1 MSKEKVILYGIVI
14 FILSSLVYFSYISQQ
29 SAATK
34 KTTQTVSSHKSLKTT
49 ETEDDEV
56 VQETKDETSG
66 EVAVPITV
74 QNNDTQSEQ
83 AETEENV
90 DDSAPTVT
98 RDKLIGGAD
107 VEWIEPKPKDPNNKF
122 GEPPL

>member
-56 VQETKDETSG
+56 VQETSSEKRSP
-66 EVAVPITV
+66 VTV
-74 QNNDTQSEQ
+74 QNDDIQSEQ
-83 AETEENV
+83 VETEENV
-90 DDSAPTVT
+90 DDSAPTVA
-98 RDKLIGGAD
+98 RDKLIGGAN
-107 VEWIEPKPKDPNNKF
+107 VVWEEPKPKDPNNKF